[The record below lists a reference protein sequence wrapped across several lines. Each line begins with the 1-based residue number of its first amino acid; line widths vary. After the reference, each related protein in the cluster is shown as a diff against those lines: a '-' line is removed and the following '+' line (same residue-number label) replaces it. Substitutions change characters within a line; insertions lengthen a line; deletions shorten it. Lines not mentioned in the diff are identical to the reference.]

1 MILVTGATGKVG
13 RPLVERLVSDGHK
26 VRAMS
31 RSVDRTDVPDG
42 VDVVAADILDL
53 DALADAADGADATFL
68 LWPFSSPEHAAR
80 WAPGVV
86 STIAARSPRVVHLS
100 AQAAEGRPQSFWAI
114 VEREVEE
121 RAREWTQLRPVGFAG
136 NTQMW
141 ADQIRAGDVVR
152 WPFGA
157 ARRPLV
163 DERDIADVAA
173 AALTGD
179 GHAGQRH
186 VISGP
191 ELLRQDEQVALIG
204 QALGRALRWQDL
216 GRDEA
221 RELLRTALGG
231 FSSPDAVLDGW
242 ESFIADPEPVTTTV
256 TDITGAP
263 PRSFA
268 TWARD
273 HAHLFR

>member
-13 RPLVERLVSDGHK
+13 RPLVERLVDDGHK

-31 RSVDRTDVPDG
+31 RSVDRADVPEG
-42 VDVVAADILDL
+42 VEVIAADLLNLDT
-53 DALADAADGADATFL
+53 LADAADGADATFL
-68 LWPFSSPEHAAR
+68 LWPFSSPEQAAR
-80 WAPGVV
+80 SAPGVV
-86 STIAARSPRVVHLS
+86 SALASRSPRVVHLS
-100 AQAAEGRPQSFWAI
+100 AHAAEGNPDSFWAI
-114 VEREVEE
+114 VEREVEA

-136 NTQMW
+136 NTLMW
-141 ADQIRAGDVVR
+141 ADQIRAGDLVR

-179 GHAGQRH
+179 GHAGQRY

-204 QALGRALRWQDL
+204 KALGRTVRWEEPS
-216 GRDEA
+216 RKEA
-221 RELLRTALGG
+221 REQLRVSLGG
-231 FSSPDAVLDGW
+231 FSSPHDVLDAW
-242 ESFIADPEPVTTTV
+242 ESFIAHPEPVTTTV
-256 TDITGAP
+256 ADVTGTD

-273 HAHLFR
+273 RAHLFR